1 MESTKEESK
10 EKEEVEEI
18 IPIYPHIVSSREKN
32 TLILET
38 NLRKKHRKKWYLWHF
53 YRKAY
58 VPEGS
63 TDYTAALSGFTRDI
77 YLCQM
82 FGKIDPK
89 ATYMNGD
96 LVFKLDIDQEQTEKE
111 RLDPNRFISKMEEE

>member
-1 MESTKEESK
+1 MESTKENSK
-10 EKEEVEEI
+10 EEQEQEKVT
-18 IPIYPHIVSSREKN
+18 PIYPHIVSSREKN
-32 TLILET
+32 TLVLET
-38 NLRKKHRKKWYLWHF
+38 NLRKKFRKKWYLWHF

-58 VPEGS
+58 VPEGK

-82 FGKIDPK
+82 YGKIDPK

-96 LVFKLDIDQEQTEKE
+96 LVFQLDIDQERTEKQ
-111 RLDPNRFISKMEEE
+111 RLDPNRFNKEQE

>member
-10 EKEEVEEI
+10 EKEEVV
-18 IPIYPHIVSSREKN
+18 IPIYPHIVSTREKN
-32 TLILET
+32 TLVLET
-38 NLRKKHRKKWYLWHF
+38 NLRKKFRKKWYLWHF

-58 VPEGS
+58 VPEGK

-82 FGKIDPK
+82 YGKIDPK

-96 LVFKLDIDQEQTEKE
+96 LVFQLDIDQERTEKQ
-111 RLDPNRFISKMEEE
+111 RLDPNRFTSKMEQEQS

>member
-10 EKEEVEEI
+10 EQEEVI
-18 IPIYPHIVSSREKN
+18 VPIYPHIVSTREKN
-32 TLILET
+32 TLVLET
-38 NLRKKHRKKWYLWHF
+38 NLRKKFRKKWYLWHF

-58 VPEGS
+58 VPEGK

-82 FGKIDPK
+82 FGKIDTK
-89 ATYMNGD
+89 LTYQNGKPI
-96 LVFKLDIDQEQTEKE
+96 FELDIDQERTEKE
-111 RLDPNRFISKMEEE
+111 RLDPKRFQ

>member
-1 MESTKEESK
+1 MESTKENSK
-10 EKEEVEEI
+10 EEQEQEKV
-18 IPIYPHIVSSREKN
+18 IPIYPHIVSTREKN
-32 TLILET
+32 TLVLET
-38 NLRKKHRKKWYLWHF
+38 NLRKKFRKKWYLWHF

-58 VPEGS
+58 VPEGK

-82 FGKIDPK
+82 YGKIDPK

-96 LVFKLDIDQEQTEKE
+96 LVFQLDIDQERTEKQ
-111 RLDPNRFISKMEEE
+111 RLDPNRFNKEQE

>member
-1 MESTKEESK
+1 MDSTKEESK

-18 IPIYPHIVSSREKN
+18 IPIYPHIVSTREKN

-58 VPEGS
+58 VPEGK

-82 FGKIDPK
+82 FGKINPK

-111 RLDPNRFISKMEEE
+111 RLDPNRFTSKMEEE

>member
-10 EKEEVEEI
+10 EEKESEEVI
-18 IPIYPHIVSSREKN
+18 VPIYPHIVSSREKN
-32 TLILET
+32 TLVLE
-38 NLRKKHRKKWYLWHF
+38 WYLWHF

-58 VPEGS
+58 VPEGK

-82 FGKIDPK
+82 YGKIDPK

-96 LVFKLDIDQEQTEKE
+96 LVFQLDIDQERTEKQ
-111 RLDPNRFISKMEEE
+111 RLDPNRFNKEEG

>member
-1 MESTKEESK
+1 MESTKKESK
-10 EKEEVEEI
+10 EKEQEEVLV
-18 IPIYPHIVSSREKN
+18 PIYPHIVSTREKN
-32 TLILET
+32 TLVLET

-58 VPEGS
+58 VPEGN
-63 TDYTAALSGFTRDI
+63 TDYTAALSGFIRDI

-96 LVFKLDIDQEQTEKE
+96 LVFKLDIDQEQTEKQ